1 MHRLGI
7 ASYEMT
13 ITVRWT
19 IWIHISLSVW
29 RRWWTSCSDANYW
42 NQFTLYV
49 YLFMWETRWIV
60 RSRPQ
65 KKTKTT
71 IWVERRFIIINGCM
85 QNICSNVSWTGENVV
100 FTELRER
107 RMRSPLMHVFSL
119 RLMLTKALISISFCL
134 LHCTLL

>member
-1 MHRLGI
+1 MQIAIIVFIRNTWDLHRLGI
-7 ASYEMT
+7 AS
-13 ITVRWT
+13 RWNYCNRALDVMNT
-19 IWIHISLSVW
+19 HFFAVW
-29 RRWWTSCSDANYW
+29 KRWWTSCSDANYW

-107 RMRSPLMHVFSL
+107 RMRSPPMHVFSL
-119 RLMLTKALISISFCL
+119 RLM
-134 LHCTLL
+134 